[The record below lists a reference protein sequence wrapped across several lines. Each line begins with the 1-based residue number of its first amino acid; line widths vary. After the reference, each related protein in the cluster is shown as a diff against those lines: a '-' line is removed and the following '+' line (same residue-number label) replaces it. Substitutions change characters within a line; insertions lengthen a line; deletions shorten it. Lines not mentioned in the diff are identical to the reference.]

1 MLKKRIGDQRQCSKK
16 NVFWSLPELFAK
28 VMKSETSLTGSKDV
42 SLIEQSMD
50 IFLFEQ
56 WRWQTWLCHLSL
68 GSCMK
73 YFLNTKKQTKNSIPW
88 NIFRSGPVL
97 NITVCSFSAHVVML
111 SSQSGDC
118 CVCPPLRQLGETLKL
133 PALHSVKNGPWD
145 GCSTCGS
152 IPGVQSLY
160 LPRRR
165 WDLWRGDSSRSW
177 LGRKEY
183 WDAAYASGRYK
194 HTYAPRMERF
204 KRCDMT
210 QDWTVSCGFQWLY
223 QFAVDNLTSC
233 QSTFSLSCLVHL

>member
-1 MLKKRIGDQRQCSKK
+1 MFFQCTCRDAFVPKRRLL
-16 NVFWSLPELFAK
+16 WLPSTTSTWRNLEVACIAF
-28 VMKSETSLTGSKDV
+28 SEKWTV
-42 SLIEQSMD
+42 
-50 IFLFEQ
+50 
-56 WRWQTWLCHLSL
+56 RW
-68 GSCMK
+68 
-73 YFLNTKKQTKNSIPW
+73 
-88 NIFRSGPVL
+88 
-97 NITVCSFSAHVVML
+97 
-111 SSQSGDC
+111 
-118 CVCPPLRQLGETLKL
+118 L
-133 PALHSVKNGPWD
+133 P
-145 GCSTCGS
+145 STCGS

>member
-73 YFLNTKKQTKNSIPW
+73 YFLNAKKQTKNSIPW

-118 CVCPPLRQLGETLKL
+118 CGCLPLRQLGETLKL
-133 PALHSVKNGPWD
+133 PALQWKMDREMVVPLVLWIHWCPIPLPSQASLGFVAWGFFTKLVGQERVL
-145 GCSTCGS
+145 GCSLC
-152 IPGVQSLY
+152 IRSL
-160 LPRRR
+160 
-165 WDLWRGDSSRSW
+165 
-177 LGRKEY
+177 
-183 WDAAYASGRYK
+183 
-194 HTYAPRMERF
+194 
-204 KRCDMT
+204 
-210 QDWTVSCGFQWLY
+210 
-223 QFAVDNLTSC
+223 
-233 QSTFSLSCLVHL
+233 